1 MAEIVYTARERS
13 RLDLISDKLISDAK
27 SEGLTLTREQ
37 VEYLPSVRL
46 FVLSEHDA
54 GGALEEAK
62 RLPELQAQLRARA
75 LSDALNDSSS
85 DLHTKEIAA
94 MSPSR
99 RMSLGRDIEAQR
111 VAVEAAKPKR
121 QMTAEE
127 EAQALI
133 MLRGIS
139 HPATRLAAAREIGLA

>member
-1 MAEIVYTARERS
+1 MDPAR
-13 RLDLISDKLISDAK
+13 KL
-27 SEGLTLTREQ
+27 
-37 VEYLPSVRL
+37 
-46 FVLSEHDA
+46 
-54 GGALEEAK
+54 
-62 RLPELQAQLRARA
+62 
-75 LSDALNDSSS
+75 
-85 DLHTKEIAA
+85 
-94 MSPSR
+94 
-99 RMSLGRDIEAQR
+99 SLGREIEAQR